1 MYVMFVP
8 VPYASKRPERS
19 RRMMDGMLMT
29 LIPAIA
35 IPVAIILL
43 VIVICVC
50 RRRRNKHQRNEKPN
64 TTQAQPLEMSAMLAK
79 TPEHACE
86 FPMSSI
92 RFTREIGEGTSGK
105 VYRAQLVGYFRGNSA
120 TDVIIRTLKSN
131 APPKVQNDF
140 RREIEIKTSL
150 KHMNVLG
157 LLGVCV
163 KEEPICMVFEYMLH
177 GDLHDYLVVHSPHSD
192 VPMANGHRH
201 ILDHNDMMH
210 FAVQVACGMEYL
222 AGRNYVHRDIA
233 ARNVLVGNNL
243 SVKISDFGNTQP
255 GYSADY
261 YRGNNDALLPVR
273 WMPPEAIV
281 YGKFGVESDVWSF
294 GVMMW
299 ELYSYGT
306 QPYFG
311 YSNLEVMQMVRVHQ
325 VLPCPAECPAQVYA
339 LMVDCW
345 NETPQRRP
353 RFTKVLGQLR
363 VWKAEI
369 QTHTQQQYGVAHNDT
384 QQQYGVAHNDTNQ
397 QYGVGHN
404 DTQQQY
410 GVGHNDT
417 NQQYSGAHNHNNSSG
432 QTSQQSSS
440 AQSNNTGVTGVTN
453 NYTQDQQ
460 PPSYYNHQHPPQPYH
475 NQPQGVYGLP
485 SPPASHKSSS
495 AGSGSN
501 HNDFRD
507 KVNRNNIANCGNGG
521 NKCGSLLNSPM
532 SDAAADGYIPGLRT
546 SNL

>member
-1 MYVMFVP
+1 MFLP

-29 LIPAIA
+29 LVPAIA
-35 IPVAIILL
+35 IPVAVILL

-50 RRRRNKHQRNEKPN
+50 RRRNKHQRNEKQ
-64 TTQAQPLEMSAMLAK
+64 TTAQAQPLEMSAMLAK

-105 VYRAQLVGYFRGNSA
+105 VYRAQLVGYFRGNSV

-131 APPKVQNDF
+131 APPKVQNEF

-222 AGRNYVHRDIA
+222 AGRNYVHQDIA
-233 ARNVLVGNNL
+233 TRNVLVGNNL
-243 SVKISDFGNTQP
+243 AVKISDFGNTQP

-261 YRGNNDALLPVR
+261 YRGNNDAPLPVR

-294 GVMMW
+294 GVLMW

-353 RFTKVLGQLR
+353 RFTKVLSQLR

-369 QTHTQQQYGVAHNDT
+369 QTHTQQQC
-384 QQQYGVAHNDTNQ
+384 
-397 QYGVGHN
+397 
-404 DTQQQY
+404 
-410 GVGHNDT
+410 
-417 NQQYSGAHNHNNSSG
+417 SGAQTHNNSSG

-453 NYTQDQQ
+453 NYTQDQL

-495 AGSGSN
+495 AGSGSC
-501 HNDFRD
+501 HNDFRN
-507 KVNRNNIANCGNGG
+507 KVNRNNIANCGNRG

-546 SNL
+546 SNLWCWAM

>member
-1 MYVMFVP
+1 MCVMLLP
-8 VPYASKRPERS
+8 VTSTSKRPERTRS
-19 RRMMDGMLMT
+19 NMDGMLMT
-29 LIPAIA
+29 LIPSIA
-35 IPVAIILL
+35 IPAGILL
-43 VIVICVC
+43 LVVVICVC
-50 RRRRNKHQRNEKPN
+50 RRRRNKHERDGIEKQK
-64 TTQAQPLEMSAMLAK
+64 TTQGQPLEMSAMLAK

-92 RFTREIGEGTSGK
+92 RFTREIGEGISGK
-105 VYRAQLVGYFRGNSA
+105 VYRAQLVGYFRGNSV

-131 APPKVQNDF
+131 APPKLQNDF
-140 RREIEIKTSL
+140 RHEIEVTTSF
-150 KHMNVLG
+150 KHTNVLG

-177 GDLHDYLVVHSPHSD
+177 GDLHGYLVVHSPHSD
-192 VPMANGHRH
+192 VPIANGHRH

-243 SVKISDFGNTQP
+243 TVKISDFGSTQP
-255 GYSADY
+255 SYSADY
-261 YRGNNDALLPVR
+261 YKSNNDTLLPVR

-281 YGKFGVESDVWSF
+281 YGKFGVESDMWSF

-369 QTHTQQQYGVAHNDT
+369 QTHT
-384 QQQYGVAHNDTNQ
+384 
-397 QYGVGHN
+397 
-404 DTQQQY
+404 
-410 GVGHNDT
+410 
-417 NQQYSGAHNHNNSSG
+417 NQQYSGVGGQTNQQHIGHNNSSGGHNHSSG

-453 NYTQDQQ
+453 NYAQDQL
-460 PPSYYNHQHPPQPYH
+460 PSYHNYLQTSNQHPPQPYH
-475 NQPQGVYGLP
+475 QGAPQGMYGLP

-495 AGSGSN
+495 AGSGSY
-501 HNDFRD
+501 HNDFHN
-507 KVNRNNIANCGNGG
+507 KVNRNNIANCSNGG
-521 NKCGSLLNSPM
+521 NKCGNSLLNSPT
-532 SDAAADGYIPGLRT
+532 SDSAADAYIPGLRT